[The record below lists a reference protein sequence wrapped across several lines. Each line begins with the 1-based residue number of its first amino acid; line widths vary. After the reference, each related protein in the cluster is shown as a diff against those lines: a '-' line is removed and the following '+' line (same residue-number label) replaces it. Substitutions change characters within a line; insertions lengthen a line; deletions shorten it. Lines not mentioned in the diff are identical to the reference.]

1 MRHLLRE
8 ICLRCTCFSRQAMP
22 VPFLSLVYGSTDIT
36 AAVMQVADALAIIWY
51 LLHISIYGLFS
62 ASSPALARWSA
73 ELLHLTHPS
82 AGGLQV
88 WDIRKKS
95 CRHSDL
101 KWGMTGVSAD
111 IGKVCCTQSPSGTGS
126 LTVRHLPASQLR
138 LQAVPNGFLMAMLSK
153 HALWTLRFSTYEH
166 HMLTLAMAFSSRQL
180 SFPNH

>member
-22 VPFLSLVYGSTDIT
+22 VPFLTLVYGRTDIT
-36 AAVMQVADALAIIWY
+36 AAVMQVADALAIIWH

-95 CRHSDL
+95 CRQSDL

-111 IGKVCCTQSPSGTGS
+111 IGKVYCS
-126 LTVRHLPASQLR
+126 LTVCHLPASQL
-138 LQAVPNGFLMAMLSK
+138 LHASSSWLFDGQAFKARTVD
-153 HALWTLRFSTYEH
+153 H
-166 HMLTLAMAFSSRQL
+166 
-180 SFPNH
+180 